1 MSAAPS
7 QATRALVSRTVSGGW
22 IIARALSLV
31 IWRRNMAGSSQS
43 PPDQRLIFVRL
54 NARYCG
60 FMTQAHSMQNAIEID
75 ALSKTYE
82 GGKQALD
89 NVTVNVPRGP
99 HFGLTGPNGTG
110 TSPVIHHLSGK
121 VKQKSGR

>member
-1 MSAAPS
+1 MRGVPGAAPPGKSDAPS
-7 QATRALVSRTVSGGW
+7 QATRDLVTRTVSGGW

-43 PPDQRLIFVRL
+43 PPDQRLLFVRL

-75 ALSKTYE
+75 ALSKPYE
-82 GGKQALD
+82 GGQRSEQGGGGQECGSTCRSRWAPDL
-89 NVTVNVPRGP
+89 
-99 HFGLTGPNGTG
+99 
-110 TSPVIHHLSGK
+110 
-121 VKQKSGR
+121 

>member
-1 MSAAPS
+1 M
-7 QATRALVSRTVSGGW
+7 
-22 IIARALSLV
+22 
-31 IWRRNMAGSSQS
+31 WRRNMAGSSQS
-43 PPDQRLIFVRL
+43 PPDQRLLFVRL

-89 NVTVNVPRGP
+89 NVTFNVPRGQIIELLGP
-99 HFGLTGPNGTG
+99 TGAGH
-110 TSPVIHHLSGK
+110 SPLITILQGIVHTQAAPASNRG
-121 VKQKSGR
+121 